1 MNSVQAKSETGARAV
16 VKPMALMTL
25 ILVIASLS
33 VPAHAATGPREV
45 VEETAMRMIAII
57 REHKQSLAENPSLL
71 YGYVSEVIVPHLDF
85 VTASRWI
92 LGKHWRTATPDQRT
106 RFSEQF
112 RTMLVRTY
120 AKALL
125 EYQDERMEF
134 SPAVADKDPTRA
146 TVESRF
152 YQPGTDPIPVKY
164 RMHNRNGSWQ
174 VWDVSIA
181 GISVVTNFR
190 SVFSSQIREQGLDGV
205 IEDLAARN
213 GSSS

>member
-1 MNSVQAKSETGARAV
+1 
-16 VKPMALMTL
+16 
-25 ILVIASLS
+25 
-33 VPAHAATGPREV
+33 
-45 VEETAMRMIAII
+45 
-57 REHKQSLAENPSLL
+57 
-71 YGYVSEVIVPHLDF
+71 
-85 VTASRWI
+85 
-92 LGKHWRTATPDQRT
+92 
-106 RFSEQF
+106 
-112 RTMLVRTY
+112 MLVRTY

-152 YQPGTDPIPVKY
+152 YQSGTEPIPVKY

-190 SVFSSQIREQGLDGV
+190 NVFSGQIREQGLDSV
-205 IEDLAARN
+205 IEDLATRN
-213 GSSS
+213 GSPS